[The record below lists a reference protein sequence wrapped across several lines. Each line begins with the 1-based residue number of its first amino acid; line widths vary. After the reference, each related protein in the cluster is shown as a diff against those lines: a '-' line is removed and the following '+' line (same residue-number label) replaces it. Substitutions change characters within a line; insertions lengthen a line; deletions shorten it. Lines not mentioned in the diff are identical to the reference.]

1 MKENGKEGRKGWVG
15 GWMEGT
21 MRGWVRTLHS
31 SIAPLRCVGLA
42 NPPMDGSDPRGRHA
56 TGLRTRGLEETFTPP
71 THPPLAPLLPCCPIP
86 PLLSSLHRPLC
97 LLGGKV
103 LARLRRRCCRATTS
117 WQIHR
122 PIDRFADAAGDA
134 CAVVGSHTHAHAHSF
149 VADFPFPPFLLPPS
163 LLAEPHT
170 SPKPKGSAVVSAGSR
185 THARTSGGGSGAWEA
200 SHRTERAP
208 RWTQSEIL
216 PSASY
221 RGALARDGSRTPP

>member
-97 LLGGKV
+97 LLGGGARSSPPPLLPRHDE
-103 LARLRRRCCRATTS
+103 LADSPTHRSICGRGRRCVRRRRIAHTRTRTLLRRRLPLPPFPSSSFPPCRA
-117 WQIHR
+117 
-122 PIDRFADAAGDA
+122 
-134 CAVVGSHTHAHAHSF
+134 
-149 VADFPFPPFLLPPS
+149 
-163 LLAEPHT
+163 PHL
-170 SPKPKGSAVVSAGSR
+170 SQAKGECGGERGV
-185 THARTSGGGSGAWEA
+185 THARAHVGRRQWCVGGES
-200 SHRTERAP
+200 SH
-208 RWTQSEIL
+208 
-216 PSASY
+216 
-221 RGALARDGSRTPP
+221 